1 MSATRLL
8 VLGVVRVHGQAHGY
22 RVGREL
28 MDWGAEEWANVKW
41 GSIYHA
47 LRKLS
52 EQGKL
57 REFVAEG
64 EVTERTSYEITDEG
78 EADFLRLLRGALS
91 HGGDDHALLCA
102 GVTLMPCLP
111 RAEVIELLK
120 ERLAVLEKSD
130 AEVVSAIDATE
141 AEWGKPAHVRELF
154 RLWHYT
160 VDAGADWTRQ
170 LIASLETGEYVMADD
185 SPQAFG
191 LPPV

>member
-41 GSIYHA
+41 GSLYHA

-52 EQGKL
+52 EQGRL

-64 EVTERTSYEITDEG
+64 EVTDRTSYEITEEG
-78 EADFLRLLRGALS
+78 EAEFDRLLRKALS
-91 HGGDDHALLCA
+91 ITEDHALLCA
-102 GVTLMPCLP
+102 GITLMTSLP
-111 RAEVIELLK
+111 RADVIGLLR
-120 ERLAVLEKSD
+120 ERLEWLEKNADGVREATDLS
-130 AEVVSAIDATE
+130 ESA
-141 AEWGKPAHVRELF
+141 WGKPPHVRELY
-154 RLWHYT
+154 RLWESSL
-160 VDAGADWTRQ
+160 DSGAEWTRR
-170 LIASLETGEYVMADD
+170 LISSLEAGEYVMADD
-185 SPQAFG
+185 SPHAFG